1 MNEMY
6 AKDIS
11 KKIKSTFKSK
21 GKSGKHVASVTP
33 YGYLKDENDGNH
45 WIVDEEA
52 AEIVR
57 LIFKWTIDGLG
68 PYQIAKLLQEKKVE
82 IPAVHMAS
90 FGQGNNR
97 NKKVK
102 DPYGWGSSTV
112 VGILKKRSFHPLHA
126 LLFLLLCKYGMQ
138 ADFCLSRNS

>member
-57 LIFKWTIDGLG
+57 LFYQYPSSHILFSFYELTRPYPYVRNHSLSSSYWNISSTLAPHTFAILSARVTDGL
-68 PYQIAKLLQEKKVE
+68 
-82 IPAVHMAS
+82 
-90 FGQGNNR
+90 
-97 NKKVK
+97 
-102 DPYGWGSSTV
+102 
-112 VGILKKRSFHPLHA
+112 
-126 LLFLLLCKYGMQ
+126 
-138 ADFCLSRNS
+138 